1 VDSKLLRQE
10 RVVVIACVVLLAV
23 SMPLDAL
30 LFPEGAGESQTPVS
44 IVAGLLLMLGHM
56 MWISMDRTRRGRQVG
71 GWRFLA
77 FFLAPL
83 AIVLYLLLEYRARGV
98 LYVLLYAGLLGGS
111 VLIGFAAAFAILRA
125 QGVA

>member
-1 VDSKLLRQE
+1 MDSKLLRQE
-10 RVVVIACVVLLAV
+10 RVVIVACGVILAV
-23 SMPLDAL
+23 SAPLDVL
-30 LFPEGAGESQTPVS
+30 LFPEEAGESHTPVS
-44 IVAGLLLMLGHM
+44 IFAGLLLMLGHM

-77 FFLAPL
+77 FFLPPL

-98 LYVLLYAGLLGGS
+98 IYVLLYAGLLGGS
-111 VLIGFAAAFAILRA
+111 VLIGFGAAFAILRA